1 MKKLHSLNTQMVGLK
16 AVVLGSALEKE
27 VLEKYK
33 SVLVKYLGRHSQLF
47 DRKEVED
54 MAETARYLGANSDDD
69 YVAAIAV
76 DFLIAAGMF
85 VEGRGQEYLVGE
97 ISNTIK
103 GHDVKRAYQRARIW
117 GRVLGEASRCIPLA
131 VGRKVSKKV
140 LEEANM
146 AGVSIVSVGEEE
158 EDLEFEVD

>member
-1 MKKLHSLNTQMVGLK
+1 MENM
-16 AVVLGSALEKE
+16 AEMA
-27 VLEKYK
+27 
-33 SVLVKYLGRHSQLF
+33 KYLG
-47 DRKEVED
+47 
-54 MAETARYLGANSDDD
+54 AISDDD

-103 GHDVKRAYQRARIW
+103 GHDVERAYQRAQIW
-117 GRVLGEASRCIPLA
+117 GRVLGEASHCIPLA

-140 LEEANM
+140 SEEAEI
-146 AGVSIVSVGEEE
+146 AGVSCLCGRRWKGY
-158 EDLEFEVD
+158 